1 MQSQFSDRVEAGE
14 LLANHLGRDLLTEDL
29 VVVALP
35 RGGVEVALPIARRLK
50 VPLEVLIVRKLGAP
64 DQPELAIGAI
74 ASGGFIYLNQQLI
87 DSLQVTQ
94 SQLLKIRDRET
105 RELVRRE
112 NLYQRDEPR
121 ISLSGKSVLLVDDG
135 IATGATVEVAIR
147 AIKASQ
153 VCAVYVA
160 VPVAALGAVEKL
172 HRFVDHIYSLQTPSY
187 LGSIGEFYVSFP
199 AVPDERVIEILAQA
213 RNELERNSKNDKS
226 N

>member
-1 MQSQFSDRVEAGE
+1 MQSQFSDRAEAGE

-135 IATGATVEVAIR
+135 IATGATMEVAIR

-153 VCAVYVA
+153 VRAVYVA

-213 RNELERNSKNDKS
+213 KYELERNSKNDKS